1 MVIYSGFSH
10 EKWWFSIA
18 MLVYQRVTHPQFM
31 LASMYDRHPTPEIGP
46 IWTLRDLTCSTCSR
60 LEATRIFSSPV
71 SCGGIN
77 SSLWYPK
84 SSPNASISR
93 LNPTCMQTKFTFQE
107 VNSLNEIILMCMYN
121 CIISTLVLT
130 PRVPSARTSHT
141 AFPSSRVAAV
151 LIFHQKLMSFVAI
164 LILW

>member
-10 EKWWFSIA
+10 EKWWFSLIFHSYVS
-18 MLVYQRVTHPQFM
+18 LPEGNPSSIYVGINVWPPPNPRDRTHLDPSRPDLFHLLQTGSRPH
-31 LASMYDRHPTPEIGP
+31 LQ
-46 IWTLRDLTCSTCSR
+46 LTC
-60 LEATRIFSSPV
+60 L
-71 SCGGIN
+71 
-77 SSLWYPK
+77 LWYPK
-84 SSPNASISR
+84 SSPNASISG
-93 LNPTCMQTKFTFQE
+93 LNPTCMQIKFTFQE

-121 CIISTLVLT
+121 CIISTLVLA
-130 PRVPSARTSHT
+130 PRVPSARRSHT